1 MKQQYQQDYSS
12 LLFGDIAR
20 TAIQQK
26 HKETCNMIEFA
37 MPMHEYLAHE
47 ALSRSS
53 LIDLLDCPARFYYNH
68 VLGGKSETKPM
79 VMGQAFHCLALE
91 PQHFDEKFYIM
102 NHHTKNEKHAAYQE
116 DKVKANGRTM
126 LKQKE
131 YDELQ
136 QWLMSLK
143 RNPYYQQMTQT
154 DQVEVN
160 VFWQEDGIAV
170 KSRLDYLNNG
180 VVVDLK
186 TCSSLNKWAVQ
197 DHIWRYGVDMQ
208 AAMNL
213 DGLNANGYPAK
224 SFVLIMIEKEA
235 PYLTRTFEMSPSLI
249 SRGRQRYKDALG
261 IYKECKANDEWPGYE
276 QEIETLEVI
285 NG

>member
-1 MKQQYQQDYSS
+1 MKHHTMNEQ
-12 LLFGDIAR
+12 
-20 TAIQQK
+20 
-26 HKETCNMIEFA
+26 H
-37 MPMHEYLAHE
+37 
-47 ALSRSS
+47 
-53 LIDLLDCPARFYYNH
+53 
-68 VLGGKSETKPM
+68 
-79 VMGQAFHCLALE
+79 QAF
-91 PQHFDEKFYIM
+91 QD
-102 NHHTKNEKHAAYQE
+102 

-143 RNPYYQQMTQT
+143 RNPYYQQMTET

-186 TCSSLNKWAVQ
+186 TCKSLNKRDIK

-213 DGLNANGYPAK
+213 DGLNANGYPAN